1 MKSRH
6 AVPYCWGGLPWTQ
19 NELMRMK
26 EFDVACPRCGVRISN
41 EDVTDCVPLGVLV
54 SQVRAAGSKL
64 SSIVFEDGRW
74 EERHEKDK

>member
-6 AVPYCWGGLPWTQ
+6 AVPYCWGKLPWSQ

-26 EFDVACPRCGVRISN
+26 EFEVTCPNCGVKISN
-41 EDVTDCVPLGVLV
+41 EDVTDGVELGALV
-54 SQVRAAGSKL
+54 NQVKAAGSKL

-74 EERHEKDK
+74 EERNEKN